1 MTNPD
6 SGIVIIATLTATPE
20 KRDHLLQ
27 ALRELLPAA
36 RAESGVYTFLL
47 HENRQQPGQF
57 TLYEHFRD
65 QTAID
70 SHFDSPHFARISNA
84 LAQYADSPPIL
95 TYHQP
100 LQNSETPGG
109 PDDYT

>member
-6 SGIVIIATLTATPE
+6 SGIVIIATLTATPQN
-20 KRDHLLQ
+20 RDHLLR
-27 ALRELLPAA
+27 ALEELLPAA

-70 SHFDSPHFARISNA
+70 THFSSPHFGRISNA
-84 LAQYADSPPIL
+84 LAQYADGPAIL
-95 TYHQP
+95 TYHRP
-100 LQNSETPGG
+100 LHHTEIPGG
-109 PDDYT
+109 PDECA

>member
-6 SGIVIIATLTATPE
+6 PGIVIIATLTATPE
-20 KRDHLLQ
+20 NRDHLLQ
-27 ALRELLPAA
+27 ALQELLPAA

-65 QTAID
+65 QIAID
-70 SHFDSPHFARISNA
+70 SHFNSPHFARISNA
-84 LAQYADSPPIL
+84 LAQYADGPPIL

-100 LQNSETPGG
+100 LHSNEMPRG
-109 PDDYT
+109 PEASA

>member
-6 SGIVIIATLTATPE
+6 PGIVIMATLTATPE

-27 ALRELLPAA
+27 ALQELLPAA

-70 SHFDSPHFARISNA
+70 THFSSSHFGRVSIA
-84 LAQYADSPPIL
+84 LAQYADGAPVL

-100 LQNSETPGG
+100 LYNTA
-109 PDDYT
+109 

>member
-1 MTNPD
+1 MSNPD

-27 ALRELLPAA
+27 ALQELLPAA

-65 QTAID
+65 QIAID
-70 SHFDSPHFARISNA
+70 AHFNSPHFACISNA
-84 LAQYADSPPIL
+84 LAQYTDTAPVL

-100 LQNSETPGG
+100 LYHTA
-109 PDDYT
+109 